1 MKLFRRFQ
9 KESHPFCTVIV
20 VAAGSAQRMLGVDK
34 IMAELGGE
42 PVILRSLR
50 TISECEQIDEIIV
63 VTREDLIEPI
73 GLLRQEAN
81 LTKVKKIVLGG
92 TDRALSVLN
101 GVQEADKRATI
112 IAVHDGARPFASPEL
127 VASVIEEACRSGAA
141 APAIPV
147 TDTIKIAENG
157 AVTKTPDRS
166 ALFAVQTPQAFDA
179 DLLKGALHYCI
190 SRHVPITD
198 DCSAVEQLG
207 KQVVLTQGSAQ
218 NIKITTPFDLVLG
231 EAILAWQAAE

>member
-1 MKLFRRFQ
+1 MNLFKHFRRA
-9 KESHPFCTVIV
+9 ERPFCSAVV
-20 VAAGSAQRMLGVDK
+20 VAAGSAQRMQGVDK
-34 IMAELGGE
+34 IMAKLGGE

-50 TISECEQIDEIIV
+50 ALSECDLIDEVIV

-73 GLLRQEAN
+73 GMLRQEEN
-81 LTKVKKIVLGG
+81 LTKVKKIILGG
-92 TDRALSVLN
+92 ADRAHSVLN
-101 GVQEADKRATI
+101 GVQEADKRAAV
-112 IAVHDGARPFASPEL
+112 IAVHDGARPFVTPE
-127 VASVIEEACRSGAA
+127 VVEKAIEEACRSGAA

-147 TDTIKIAENG
+147 TDTIKVAENG
-157 AVTKTPDRS
+157 VVTKTPDRA
-166 ALFAVQTPQAFDA
+166 ALFAVQTPQVFDA

-207 KQVVLTQGSAQ
+207 KQVVLTQGSAR
-218 NIKITTPFDLVLG
+218 NIKITTPFDLVVG